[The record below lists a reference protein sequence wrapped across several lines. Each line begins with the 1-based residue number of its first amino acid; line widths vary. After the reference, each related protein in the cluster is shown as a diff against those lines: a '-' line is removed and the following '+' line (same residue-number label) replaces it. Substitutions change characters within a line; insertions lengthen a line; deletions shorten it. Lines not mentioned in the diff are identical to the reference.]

1 MDRNIFLKEVKEIAN
16 LTWGVRPKSLD
27 DTIRQM
33 RVASDDI
40 EIFLEKYADKYAIDM
55 QDYDYLDYFYD
66 DNFFVINIFREIGF
80 LLNIATRKPE
90 LTFEHL
96 FKIAENKKWENPFTK

>member
-1 MDRNIFLKEVKEIAN
+1 MDKTIFLKEIKTISNQV
-16 LTWGVRPKSLD
+16 WGAEPKSLN

-40 EIFLEKYADKYAIDM
+40 EIFMEKYASKYVIDM
-55 QDYDYLDYFYD
+55 QAYDYSDYFYD
-66 DNFFVINIFREIGF
+66 DNFFIINTFREVGF
-80 LLNIATRKPE
+80 LLNIIKRKQD

-96 FKIAENKKWENPFTK
+96 YTIAENRKWVNPFV